1 MDMSLSKLWELVKD
15 REAWCCSPWGRK
27 ELDTTGQL
35 NNNNNYSEYRSI
47 CVCVYIYICTNILT
61 HRIKQLRDQL
71 TQRPQISP
79 GGEAQPVSQQSRCS
93 ESSCILGSRGGGG
106 GVCAP
111 AHLPTSLRS
120 WFPLP
125 TKTFCPITHGPQSVS
140 LTPPLNF
147 HSYLCLIGVKE
158 RVCSEICVA
167 VIFKSCLLLY
177 KLTEQV

>member
-47 CVCVYIYICTNILT
+47 CVCVCIYIRINILT

-93 ESSCILGSRGGGG
+93 ESSCILGSRGWGGC
-106 GVCAP
+106 V
-111 AHLPTSLRS
+111 HQHTY
-120 WFPLP
+120 
-125 TKTFCPITHGPQSVS
+125 
-140 LTPPLNF
+140 PPLSDHGF
-147 HSYLCLIGVKE
+147 LCQLRRSIPSHMALSLWV
-158 RVCSEICVA
+158 SPHLWISTH
-167 VIFKSCLLLY
+167 IFAS
-177 KLTEQV
+177 